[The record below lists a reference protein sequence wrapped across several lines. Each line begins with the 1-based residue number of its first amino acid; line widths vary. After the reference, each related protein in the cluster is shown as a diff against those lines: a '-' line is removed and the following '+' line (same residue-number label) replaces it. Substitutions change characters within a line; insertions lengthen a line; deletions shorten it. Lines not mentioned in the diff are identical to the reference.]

1 MKVLIPGPLRSYTG
15 GAPAVDGAGSTL
27 AEILADLDRRYP
39 GIRFRMIDEQ
49 DAVRRH
55 MRIYVNREQAR
66 ALLTP
71 VRAGDEV
78 LIVQALSG
86 G

>member
-1 MKVLIPGPLRSYTG
+1 MKVRIPSPLRSYTHG
-15 GAPAVDGAGSTL
+15 RSEVESSGATL
-27 AEILADLDRRYP
+27 AEVLLNLDRDYP

-55 MRIYVNREQAR
+55 MRIYVNREQMR
-66 ALLTP
+66 KLD
-71 VRAGDEV
+71 VRLSPSDEV
-78 LIVQALSG
+78 MIVQALSG